1 MFRRLL
7 AAALL
12 VGLSV
17 ALLIFAWPQ
26 LFRLQTQA
34 GVAQL
39 VSLRGTAVV
48 AAIVVVL
55 AFFLVALAAPRARR
69 FASSIALIFLVF
81 VLINGAVIASRGI
94 GDTSFETAGDND
106 LTVLTWNTLGDAPGA
121 EAIAELALEAGADV
135 VVLPET
141 TEELSVEVARAMR
154 AAGSPMQSLTYAY
167 DVVSK
172 ARSTS
177 LLVSEDLG
185 AYTFDNSTRTTSTLP
200 SVVATPVDGAG
211 PTIIAVHSV
220 APIPGEMRNWRAD
233 LGWVRDACQGDNVIM
248 AGDFNATIDHFSG
261 LATADGATV
270 GECIDSADASN
281 NAAVGTWPTSIPA
294 LAGSPIDHVMQ
305 TPNWRVTGMRVV
317 ETHDKYGSDH
327 RPVIVQLSPAG

>member
-12 VGLSV
+12 VGLSI
-17 ALLIFAWPQ
+17 ALIVFAWPQ
-26 LFRLQTQA
+26 LFRLQTMA

-39 VSLRGTAVV
+39 VSLRGTAVI
-48 AAIVVVL
+48 AAAVLVL
-55 AFFLVALAAPRARR
+55 AFFLLALAAPRTRR

-81 VLINGAVIASRGI
+81 ALINGAVIASRGL
-94 GDTSFETAGDND
+94 GNTSFETAGDND

-121 EAIAELALEAGADV
+121 KAIAELALESGADI

-141 TEELSVEVARAMR
+141 TEELSVEVAQAMR
-154 AAGSPMQSLTYAY
+154 TAGSPMQSLTYAY

-177 LLVSEDLG
+177 LLVSDSLG
-185 AYTFDNSTRTTSTLP
+185 AYEFDSSSRTTSTLP
-200 SVVATPVDGAG
+200 SVVAKPVDGAG

-220 APIPGEMRNWRAD
+220 APIPGEMRNWRVD
-233 LGWVRDACQGDNVIM
+233 LEWVRDACQGDNVIM
-248 AGDFNATIDHFSG
+248 AGDFNATIDHFAG
-261 LATADGATV
+261 LATVDGATV
-270 GECIDSADASN
+270 GECVDAGDASN
-281 NAAVGTWPTSIPA
+281 NAALGTWPTSLPS
-294 LAGSPIDHVMQ
+294 LAGAPIDHVMQ
-305 TPNWRVTGMRVV
+305 TLNWSVTGMRVV

-327 RPVIVQLSPAG
+327 RPVIVQLTPAG